1 LIGSL
6 NGGGTISIESARL
19 PSLDPRAFSV
29 AIQAADEGLPIT
41 AKKLNEV
48 VGAALAK
55 GDLMV
60 PRADGAVTI
69 VAGRATVSNLIAH
82 GEGADLNLSGTLD
95 LAKQTIDARLTLSGP
110 GEGGAPG
117 SARPDLFL
125 RLQGRAAAPERTV
138 DVSALVNWLM
148 LRSLDRETRRMEAI
162 EREKQSS
169 TAASESAAITSKTE
183 PANGAAAARPPK
195 ADVPPSAAPK
205 RSEAHSLAG
214 DHAPTLPPP
223 MEIRPAPGVGPRSSE
238 RSSAPPRPVRPPER
252 QNPSFLD
259 RLLGTHN

>member
-1 LIGSL
+1 GA
-6 NGGGTISIESARL
+6 ISSESARL
-19 PSLDPRAFSV
+19 PRVDPRAFSA

-41 AKKLNEV
+41 AKKLDEV
-48 VGAALAK
+48 VGPALAN

-69 VAGRATVSNLIAH
+69 IAGRATLSNLIAH

-125 RLQGRAAAPERTV
+125 RLQGRAATPERTV

-162 EREKQSS
+162 EREKQGSG
-169 TAASESAAITSKTE
+169 AASEPPAITGKME
-183 PANGAAAARPPK
+183 PANGAAAARLPK
-195 ADVPPSAAPK
+195 ADVPPSAGPK
-205 RSEAHSLAG
+205 RSEAHSVAG
-214 DHAPTLPPP
+214 DHAPALPPP
-223 MEIRPAPGVGPRSSE
+223 IEIRPAPGV
-238 RSSAPPRPVRPPER
+238 
-252 QNPSFLD
+252 
-259 RLLGTHN
+259 